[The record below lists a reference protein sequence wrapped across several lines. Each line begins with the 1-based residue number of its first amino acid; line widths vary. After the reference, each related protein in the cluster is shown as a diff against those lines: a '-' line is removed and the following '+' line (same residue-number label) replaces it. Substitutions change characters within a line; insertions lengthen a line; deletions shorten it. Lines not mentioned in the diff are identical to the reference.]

1 MNLRLSLLLIFAAF
15 LPSAQAAVDL
25 AALWDFSRP
34 ELSEQRFRQAL
45 EKATGDDALV
55 LQTQIARSFGLRKD
69 FAAAQRQLAAIE
81 AAVKATGPEARVRWA
96 LESGRSWASA
106 THAPDSLTPE
116 AKQKAR
122 WHYTQALD
130 IAREARLDALA
141 IDAVHMFAF
150 VDTAPQQQLEWA
162 QQALAISLA
171 SSQPAAQRWE
181 ASIRNNL
188 GLALHRLG
196 RFPEALT
203 QFELMLALREKG
215 GNAGSVRVAKWM
227 VAWTLRALRRGPEAL
242 QIQLQI
248 EREAEAAGAPD
259 PYVFEELALLYR
271 EQGDTAKA
279 AHYERLHA
287 QHSKR

>member
-1 MNLRLSLLLIFAAF
+1 MKFLPMLLLALASLLPPAH
-15 LPSAQAAVDL
+15 AAVDL
-25 AALWDFSRP
+25 AALWDFNRP

-45 EKATGDDALV
+45 EKAGGDDALV
-55 LQTQIARSFGLRKD
+55 LQTQIARSYGLRKD

-81 AAVKATGPEARVRWA
+81 AAVKTAGPEARVRWA

-106 THAPDSLTPE
+106 THAPDSLTAE

-122 WHYTQALD
+122 AFFTQALEL
-130 IAREARLDALA
+130 AREARLDALA

-150 VDTAPQQQLEWA
+150 VDTTPQQQLEWA

-188 GLALHRLG
+188 GMALHGLG
-196 RFPEALT
+196 RYPEALA

-215 GNAGSVRVAKWM
+215 GNAASVRVAKWL

-242 QIQLQI
+242 QMQLQL

-271 EQGDTAKA
+271 EQGDAAKA

-287 QHSKR
+287 QATRR